1 VAEAVLLIE
10 DERIVAI
17 GTRGEIPV
25 PEEAARIG
33 VADRWTIPGLIAA
46 HVHFFQSG
54 GLYTRPDVVDL
65 RSIRPYAEELA
76 RTGTSRSL
84 RSHASW
90 PRRRASPWP
99 GRCLP
104 PSRRPR

>member
-1 VAEAVLLIE
+1 VADPVLLIE

-33 VADRWTIPGLIAA
+33 VADRWTIPGLIDA

-54 GLYTRPDVVDL
+54 GALH
-65 RSIRPYAEELA
+65 SA
-76 RTGTSRSL
+76 G
-84 RSHASW
+84 
-90 PRRRASPWP
+90 RRRSAQHPAL
-99 GRCLP
+99 C
-104 PSRRPR
+104 